1 MKRIEALA
9 NFSELVACKAISNG
23 ALASD
28 SLPHEIKLLN
38 WGVNQTTKGDVI
50 VDETTMA
57 VLAANQREFGYDR
70 IALDFEHN
78 TVEGSPEFERTREP
92 RDVAGYG
99 VPKIIQGDGLYLT
112 GITYTQLGREK
123 ARNFADLSPTPLL
136 DKQRRVIFLHSVAL
150 VRNGAVHD
158 LSFFS
163 AAAGNARPNA
173 TSEPT
178 MTPEQIQAAI
188 ATGIAAA
195 LKPITDQLATFSA
208 DLKTL
213 KEAKPVEP
221 VITLTAD
228 GKETKLTLAEAGAK
242 LVALE
247 AGVNTAKLAAET
259 AEKSNVIALFAK
271 EGKAPLGEDGKVLT
285 AEALAALPLAQ
296 LKLLH
301 ANTPVTV
308 PLSARASKPADKQNA
323 QLTGRARV
331 AAAFEK
337 PAA

>member
-9 NFSELVACKAISNG
+9 DSSELIACKAISNG
-23 ALASD
+23 ALASQD
-28 SLPHEIKLLN
+28 LPNEIKLLN
-38 WGVNQTTKGDVI
+38 WGRNETVKGVVI
-50 VDETTMA
+50 VDDTTAA

-78 TVEGSPEFERTREP
+78 TVEGTPEFKRTQEP

-112 GITYTQLGREK
+112 GITYTDIGK
-123 ARNFADLSPTPLL
+123 AKAKNFADLSPTPLL
-136 DKQRRVIFLHSVAL
+136 DMQRRVIFLHSVAL

-158 LSFFS
+158 LSFFT
-163 AAAGNARPNA
+163 ANVPNK
-173 TSEPT
+173 TEST

-195 LKPITDQLATFSA
+195 LKPVTDQLATLSA
-208 DLKTL
+208 DFKAL
-213 KEAKPVEP
+213 KEAKPAEP
-221 VITLTAD
+221 LIVLTAD

-242 LVALE
+242 LIALE
-247 AGVNTAKLAAET
+247 AGVNATKLAAET

-271 EGKAPLGEDGKVLT
+271 EGKAPKGEDGKVLT
-285 AEALAALPLAQ
+285 PEALGALPLGE
-296 LKLLH
+296 LKRLH

-308 PLSARASKPADKQNA
+308 ALSARAGKPPEGQKSTDG
-323 QLTGRARV
+323 LTGIDRAI
-331 AAAFEK
+331 AAHKAERGN
-337 PAA
+337 